1 MNKLIVAVTPEREV
15 EGEPGII
22 AEMLRAGADFVHIR
36 HPEASTAEVK
46 RIIENVPQPLRRQL
60 RLHGHFDLVWEFNL
74 GGLHLNGRCPRPP
87 AGYSGSLSLTC
98 HSLQEVADAA
108 ADGRY
113 DYVTLSP
120 ISASISKPGYGGN
133 AFTPDALGRI
143 DRRHRVVALGG
154 ITPDLIPELER
165 YNFIG
170 YALLGALWN
179 SPQPADIIRKI
190 RKL

>member
-15 EGEPGII
+15 EGESGII

-87 AGYSGSLSLTC
+87 AGYSGSLSQTC

>member
-15 EGEPGII
+15 EGESGII

-46 RIIENVPQPLRRQL
+46 RIIENVPHPMRRKL

-98 HSLQEVADAA
+98 HSLPEVADAA

-120 ISASISKPGYGGN
+120 ICASVSKPGYGGN
-133 AFTPDALGRI
+133 AFTSADLDSIEP
-143 DRRHRVVALGG
+143 RHRVVALGG
-154 ITPDLIPELER
+154 ITPDLIPGLER
-165 YNFIG
+165 YNFVG
-170 YALLGALWN
+170 YALLGTLWN
-179 SPQPADIIRKI
+179 SRHPADIIRKI